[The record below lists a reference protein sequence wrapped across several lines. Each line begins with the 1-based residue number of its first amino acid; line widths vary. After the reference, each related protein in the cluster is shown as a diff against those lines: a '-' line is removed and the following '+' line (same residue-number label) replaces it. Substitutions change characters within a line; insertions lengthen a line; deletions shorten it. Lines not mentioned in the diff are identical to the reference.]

1 MRRIKI
7 ALSQPGVDGWM
18 AAVRLTE
25 AYLSGSEKAD
35 RLLDLLPD
43 SFLGKRRAVCQ
54 SLFLGALR
62 HGHRVRQALRPLCR
76 NRPRPMAEAVCLV
89 AGYELWTA
97 DPGKQPK
104 IVHHAVERAKTMLHR
119 GETRFLNAVLRQL
132 PPALAAIEAG
142 EDAAATHSHPVWL
155 VERWRRALGPDR
167 TERLLAWNQV
177 EPDTFVRVYD
187 PELGLPQC
195 LEPSQ
200 WDGFYRLQAVDGW
213 QAALRPL
220 LDSGRAYIKDPST
233 RLAAA
238 LLDPAPGAPVLDL
251 CAAPGGKARDLA
263 DRLNYRGTI
272 VAVDLPGQRLQR
284 LRDNLATFSSEAL
297 RCPIFEAD
305 VAALEPGHLA
315 EAGLPDRFDAVLLD
329 APCSN
334 TGVIRRR
341 PDVKWRLHPE
351 AIESCATLQRELL
364 SAAAGCVKPG
374 GRLVYSTCSIEP
386 EENTDVIETFLSSRA
401 GAAFSRLESSVA
413 YPWET
418 GHDGAGLCLL
428 QRLA

>member
-89 AGYELWTA
+89 AGYELY
-97 DPGKQPK
+97 
-104 IVHHAVERAKTMLHR
+104 R
-119 GETRFLNAVLRQL
+119 GETRFLNAVLRRL

-177 EPDTFVRVYD
+177 EPDTFVRV
-187 PELGLPQC
+187 
-195 LEPSQ
+195 
-200 WDGFYRLQAVDGW
+200 
-213 QAALRPL
+213 
-220 LDSGRAYIKDPST
+220 
-233 RLAAA
+233 
-238 LLDPAPGAPVLDL
+238 
-251 CAAPGGKARDLA
+251 
-263 DRLNYRGTI
+263 
-272 VAVDLPGQRLQR
+272 
-284 LRDNLATFSSEAL
+284 
-297 RCPIFEAD
+297 
-305 VAALEPGHLA
+305 
-315 EAGLPDRFDAVLLD
+315 
-329 APCSN
+329 
-334 TGVIRRR
+334 
-341 PDVKWRLHPE
+341 
-351 AIESCATLQRELL
+351 
-364 SAAAGCVKPG
+364 
-374 GRLVYSTCSIEP
+374 
-386 EENTDVIETFLSSRA
+386 
-401 GAAFSRLESSVA
+401 
-413 YPWET
+413 
-418 GHDGAGLCLL
+418 
-428 QRLA
+428 